1 MSSTLSPHVVEV
13 LDLLHDT
20 ALLVDRSGC
29 IVFANRSSTS
39 LLGHAREQLVGLP
52 VEQLV
57 HPSFREEHARLRVDA
72 MASGRERPMGSGLAI
87 QVCRADGS
95 TVPVD
100 ISLSPFGPEPDAL
113 MLACIRDMSEH
124 TRLAGAARTAE
135 ERYRMVVTS
144 ASEVFY
150 RVSMTDDSLRG
161 RVEFVSPQCERITG
175 ITSAEF
181 LANPSLW
188 LECVH
193 PEDRP
198 VLFGTT
204 QQILQ
209 NGQEG
214 SRYYRL
220 RHVRTGEYR
229 WVADRVVPLHD
240 ASGRVCGYQGVGRD
254 ITEQRSADHARRV
267 LEEELR
273 QAQKMEA
280 IGRFAGTV
288 AHDFNNL
295 ITVILASGDHAQQQL
310 TSTSPARET
319 IDEIISAGER
329 ATELTRKLLSLTHN
343 QPREP
348 QVIDINEQLRDAAA
362 IVRRMLPST
371 VDMQWALTNDLWGAY
386 LDPSQL
392 DQVIF
397 NLVANARDAMPGGG
411 TLTIRTSNASSSGEL
426 PSAGATAFVQ
436 VEVCDTGTGMDDAT
450 IAHVFEPFYTTK
462 GPGKGTGLGL
472 ASVYAIVRQSG
483 GDIHIDS
490 APGQGTR
497 VIVRFPK
504 AGADDPPT
512 ARREGSLPASSPPS
526 A

>member
-1 MSSTLSPHVVEV
+1 MSGTVIPHVASV
-13 LDLLHDT
+13 LDLLHDA

-29 IVFANRSSTS
+29 IAFANTHSVA
-39 LLGHAREQLVGLP
+39 LLGHPREQLVGMP

-57 HPSFREEHARLRVDA
+57 APAFRDEHARLRQDA
-72 MASGRERPMGSGLAI
+72 VASGRARPMGSGLVIHA
-87 QVCRADGS
+87 CRADGT

-100 ISLSPFGPEPDAL
+100 ISLSPFGAEPDGL
-113 MLACIRDMSEH
+113 VLACMRDMSEH
-124 TRLAGAARTAE
+124 ARLAGEVRSAE

-150 RVSMTDDSLRG
+150 RVSMTDDSMRG

-175 ITSAEF
+175 ITPAEF
-181 LANPSLW
+181 LANSGLW

-198 VLFGTT
+198 VLFATT

-220 RHVRTGEYR
+220 RHVHTGEYR

-240 ASGRVCGYQGVGRD
+240 AAGRVCGYQGVARD
-254 ITEQRSADHARRV
+254 VTEQRRADQSRRV

-273 QAQKMEA
+273 QSQKMEA
-280 IGRFAGTV
+280 IGRLAGTV

-295 ITVILASGDHAQQQL
+295 ITVILASSDHAHQQL
-310 TSTSPARET
+310 GPASPVRET
-319 IDEIISAGER
+319 IEEIIDAGER
-329 ATELTRKLLSLTHN
+329 ATDLTRRLLTLTHD
-343 QPREP
+343 QPRRP
-348 QVIDINEQLRDAAA
+348 HLLDINQQLQHAAA
-362 IVRRMLPST
+362 LIRRMLP
-371 VDMQWALTNDLWGAY
+371 DGIDLQWTLAEGLWSAH
-386 LDPSQL
+386 LDPGQL
-392 DQVIF
+392 DQVVF
-397 NLVANARDAMPGGG
+397 NLVANARDAMPAGGV
-411 TLTIRTSNASSSGEL
+411 LSVRTSNVPPGDERIQAGGAS
-426 PSAGATAFVQ
+426 AFVQ
-436 VEVCDTGTGMDDAT
+436 VEVRDTGVGMDAAT
-450 IAHVFEPFYTTK
+450 IAHVFEPFFTTK
-462 GPGKGTGLGL
+462 AEGKGTGLGL

-497 VIVRFPK
+497 VIVRFPR
-504 AGADDPPT
+504 AGTD
-512 ARREGSLPASSPPS
+512 R
-526 A
+526 